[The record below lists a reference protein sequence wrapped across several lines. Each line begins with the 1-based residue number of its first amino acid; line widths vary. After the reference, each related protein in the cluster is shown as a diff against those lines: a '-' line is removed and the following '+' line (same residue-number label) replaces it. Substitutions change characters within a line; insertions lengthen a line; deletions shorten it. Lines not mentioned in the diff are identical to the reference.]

1 MTQSTIRVANSGLLT
16 TVQDLGRRGFQKYGV
31 PVCGALDAVSMRIA
45 NILVGNPETLAGLEI
60 TAVAPSLVFDR
71 DAVIALVGADFAP
84 VIDGA
89 EARAWES
96 VRVPAGAAVG
106 FRAPADGV
114 RAWLAVDG
122 GIDVP
127 PVMGSRATD
136 LKGGFGGYE
145 GRPLRDGDA
154 LPLGRP
160 PRPAPPS
167 PARLPAEIS
176 RQPTYGQSFDI
187 RVVLGPQNDMFTDAG
202 ISSLL
207 QSEYAVSPD
216 ADRTGYRLDG
226 PAIERSAGA
235 DIVSDGTAL
244 GSVQVPGTGTPII
257 LLADRGTTGGYAK
270 IATAISP
277 DIGLLAQAM
286 PGAKIRFS
294 AVSVAEAREALL
306 EQEAMLREI
315 KVRAGA
321 DLSGAIAVRA
331 DGSPASVMSAD
342 DGRPIALPDIGAP
355 SKRSSRTV
363 SVTIEGE
370 KIDVQIETAIA

>member
-160 PRPAPPS
+160 LRPAPLS

-187 RVVLGPQNDMFTDAG
+187 RVVLGPQNDRFTDAG
-202 ISSLL
+202 ISALL

-226 PAIERSAGA
+226 PAIEHAVGA
-235 DIVSDGTAL
+235 DIVSDGTTL
-244 GSVQVPGTGTPII
+244 GSIQVPGTGTPII

-270 IATAISP
+270 IATVISP

-315 KVRAGA
+315 KSRVGA

-331 DGSPASVMSAD
+331 DGAPASVMSAD

>member
-1 MTQSTIRVANSGLLT
+1 MTQSTIRVANPGLLT

-60 TAVAPSLVFDR
+60 TAIGPTLRFER
-71 DAVIALVGADFAP
+71 DAVIALAGADFAP

-96 VRVPAGAAVG
+96 VRVPAGATVS
-106 FRAPADGV
+106 FRPPADGV

-136 LKGGFGGYE
+136 LKSGFGGHE
-145 GRPLRDGDA
+145 GRHLRDGDA

-160 PRPAPPS
+160 RRPAPSS
-167 PARLPAEIS
+167 PARLPDGIS

-187 RVVLGPQNDMFTDAG
+187 RVVLGPQNDRFTDAG
-202 ISSLL
+202 ISALL

-226 PAIERSAGA
+226 PAIEHAEGA

-257 LLADRGTTGGYAK
+257 LLADRGTSGGYAK
-270 IATAISP
+270 IATVISP

-294 AVSVAEAREALL
+294 AVSVADAREALL
-306 EQEAMLREI
+306 DQEAMLREI
-315 KVRAGA
+315 KTRVGA
-321 DLSGAIAVRA
+321 DLTGAIAVRA
-331 DGSPASVMSAD
+331 DGAPAAVTSAD

-363 SVTIEGE
+363 SVSIGGE
-370 KIDVQIETAIA
+370 KIEVQIETAIA

>member
-1 MTQSTIRVANSGLLT
+1 MTQSTIRVTNSGLLT

-45 NILVGNPETLAGLEI
+45 NILVGNPETFAGLEI

-84 VIDGA
+84 VIDGG

-96 VRVPAGAAVG
+96 VRVPAGATVG
-106 FRAPADGV
+106 FRPPADGV

-160 PRPAPPS
+160 PRPAPSS

-187 RVVLGPQNDMFTDAG
+187 RVVLGPQNDRFTDAG

-226 PAIERSAGA
+226 PAIEHAAGA

-270 IATAISP
+270 IATVISP

-315 KVRAGA
+315 KSRAGA

-331 DGSPASVMSAD
+331 DGAPATVASAA

>member
-1 MTQSTIRVANSGLLT
+1 MTQSTIRVTAPGLLT
-16 TVQDLGRRGFQKYGV
+16 TVQDIGRRGFQKYGV

-60 TAVAPSLVFDR
+60 TAAAPSLIFDR
-71 DAVIALVGADFAP
+71 DAVIAIAGADFAP
-84 VIDGA
+84 VVDGF
-89 EARAWES
+89 EARSWES

-127 PVMGSRATD
+127 PVMGSRSTD
-136 LKGGFGGYE
+136 LKSGFGGYE

-160 PRPAPPS
+160 LHPAPPS
-167 PARLPAEIS
+167 PARLPDGIS
-176 RQPTYGQSFDI
+176 RQPTYGQSFEM
-187 RVVLGPQNDMFTDAG
+187 RVVLGPQNDKFTDAG
-202 ISSLL
+202 ISAFL
-207 QSEYAVSPD
+207 QSEYAVSSA

-226 PAIERSAGA
+226 PAIESAGGA

-270 IATAISP
+270 IATVISP

-286 PGAKIRFS
+286 PGAKIRFR

-315 KVRAGA
+315 KSRVGA
-321 DLSGAIAVRA
+321 DLTGAIAVSA
-331 DGSPASVMSAD
+331 DGIRAAAIAA
-342 DGRPIALPDIGAP
+342 DGRPIALDDIGAP
-355 SKRSSRTV
+355 PSRRSARTV
-363 SVTIEGE
+363 SVAIAGE
-370 KIDVQIETAIA
+370 KIDVRIETAIA

>member
-1 MTQSTIRVANSGLLT
+1 MTQSTIRVINPGLLT

-45 NILVGNPETLAGLEI
+45 NILVGNPETLAGLEF
-60 TAVAPSLVFDR
+60 TAAGPTLRFER

-96 VRVPAGAAVG
+96 VRVPAGATVG
-106 FRAPADGV
+106 FRAPSDGV

-122 GIDVP
+122 GVDVP
-127 PVMGSRATD
+127 IVMGSRSTD
-136 LKGGFGGYE
+136 LKGGFGGHE
-145 GRPLRDGDA
+145 GRALTDGDA

-160 PRPAPPS
+160 LRPDPPL

-187 RVVLGPQNDMFTDAG
+187 RVVLGPQNHRFTDAG
-202 ISSLL
+202 ISALL

-226 PAIERSAGA
+226 PAIEHAAGA

-244 GSVQVPGTGTPII
+244 GSIQVPGTGTPII

-270 IATAISP
+270 IATVISP

-286 PGAKIRFS
+286 PGAKIRFR
-294 AVSVAEAREALL
+294 AVSVSEAREALL
-306 EQEAMLREI
+306 EQERMLREI
-315 KVRAGA
+315 KTGVGL
-321 DLSGAIAVRA
+321 DFSGAISVSV
-331 DGSPASVMSAD
+331 DGAPTTATDSE
-342 DGRPIALPDIGAP
+342 GRPVALPDIGAAAR
-355 SKRSSRTV
+355 RSVRTV
-363 SVTIEGE
+363 TVTANGE
-370 KIDVQIETAIA
+370 KFEARVETTFV

>member
-1 MTQSTIRVANSGLLT
+1 MTQFTIRVTNSGLLT

-106 FRAPADGV
+106 FRPPADGV

-160 PRPAPPS
+160 PRPVPPS
-167 PARLPAEIS
+167 PARMPDGIS

-187 RVVLGPQNDMFTDAG
+187 RVVLGPQNDRFTDAG
-202 ISSLL
+202 ISTLL
-207 QSEYAVSPD
+207 HSEYAVSPD

-226 PAIERSAGA
+226 PAIEHAAGA

-257 LLADRGTTGGYAK
+257 LLTDRGTTGGYAK
-270 IATAISP
+270 IATVISP

-286 PGAKIRFS
+286 PGAKIRFR
-294 AVSVAEAREALL
+294 AVSVADAREALL

-315 KVRAGA
+315 KSRAGA

-331 DGSPASVMSAD
+331 DGAPASVMSAA